1 MRPLRRVV
9 TPFLLALL
17 ALVLVACGP
26 AKKSVFPPTVSIQQ
40 LQVLPDGQWE
50 LTLRIQNNSYAG
62 MDFRSL
68 DGQLQIAA
76 LAPVR
81 LHGTFELDIPQ
92 LAGDVVPLKVW
103 PTDAMTRALQAVA
116 DKGSAASLA
125 YSISGSTTA
134 KPEQESKA
142 RAFDFSGKDWI
153 SAVPGIAHTF
163 R

>member
-1 MRPLRRVV
+1 MRPLRWVV
-9 TPFLLALL
+9 VPFLFALL
-17 ALVLVACGP
+17 AFGMAACGP

-40 LQVLPDGQWE
+40 LQVLPDGQWQ
-50 LTLRIQNNSYAG
+50 LTVRIQNNSYAG
-62 MDFRSL
+62 MDFQSL
-68 DGQLQIAA
+68 EGQLQIAA

-81 LHGTFELDIPQ
+81 LHGNFELAIPQ
-92 LAGDVVPLKVW
+92 LAGDVVQLKVW
-103 PTDAMTRALQAVA
+103 PTTAMSQALEAIA

-125 YSISGSTTA
+125 YSINGSTTA